1 MIYAAHQPNYLP
13 WLGYFHKIASVD
25 VFVILDDVQFEQGN
39 YQNRVQIKSP
49 QGPQWL
55 TQPIRH
61 NHLQRTGDVE
71 FDARV
76 NWREKHLKQI
86 RSNYGR
92 AASFQRVFPLLEQWL
107 NEAQGE
113 KLAAVNISLIEAV
126 ARAIGLTTKIV
137 LSSSFNVTSPS
148 AVRLVEIGTK
158 LGALVYLSGHGA
170 RKYQSERDFRAAG
183 IALRYTDF
191 AAREYSQLWGEF
203 AGGLSAID
211 ALFNIGLDGTAKA
224 CMPPLGAEAVQ

>member
-13 WLGYFHKIASVD
+13 WLGYFHKIARAD
-25 VFVILDDVQFEQGN
+25 VFVILDDVQFEQGS
-39 YQNRVQIKSP
+39 YQNRVQIKTP

-61 NHLQRTGDVE
+61 KHPQTTADVG
-71 FDARV
+71 FDTRV
-76 NWREKHLKQI
+76 DWREKHLKQI

-92 AASFQRVFPLLEQWL
+92 AASFHRVFPLFEQWL
-107 NEAQGE
+107 NEAHGE

-126 ARAIGLTTKIV
+126 ARAIGLKTEIV
-137 LSSSFNVTSPS
+137 LSSSLNVTSSS

-158 LGALVYLSGHGA
+158 LGASVYLSGHGA
-170 RKYQSERDFRAAG
+170 KKYQNERDFQTAG

-191 AAREYSQLWGEF
+191 TPGRYNQLWGEF
-203 AGGLSAID
+203 TGGLSVID
-211 ALFNIGLDGTAKA
+211 VLFNIGLDGTVKA
-224 CMPPLGAEAVQ
+224 CMPPLRAEAAQ